1 MQPPLTPD
9 LQEAY
14 RYCWQVAR
22 SQARNFYYAFVTLP
36 RPKRMAIY
44 AAYAFCRLCDDIADE
59 AIPTEEKVIRLQNVR
74 QALGRAYS
82 GTPDGPVFTALA
94 DVVRRYPIPKDYLE
108 AVLEGVEMDLTF
120 TRYPTFE
127 SLKAYCYRV
136 ASAVGLVCIEVFGY
150 RHPSARRYATDLG
163 LAMQLTN
170 ILRDVEEDARRG
182 RIYIPQ
188 ADMAIFGYR
197 EEDLLAGLYNDAF
210 VGLMAYEA
218 QRAREYFHSA
228 RALLPLLSWRS
239 RACPA
244 VLGGI
249 YRRVLDK
256 IEARRYR
263 VFGQRIGLSG
273 REKASLMVRLWV
285 QSSLPI
291 PVPAW

>member
-1 MQPPLTPD
+1 MRLSPD

-44 AAYAFCRLCDDIADE
+44 ASYAFCRLCDDIADE
-59 AIPTEEKVIRLQNVR
+59 AIPTEEKVFRLREVR
-74 QALGRAYS
+74 HALDRAYA
-82 GTPDGPVFTALA
+82 GNPDGSVFIALA
-94 DVVRRYPIPKDYLE
+94 DVVRRYPIPKDYWE
-108 AVLEGVEMDLTF
+108 AVLEGVEMDLTV

-127 SLKAYCYRV
+127 SLRGYCYRV
-136 ASAVGLVCIEVFGY
+136 ASVVGLICIEVFGY
-150 RHPSARRYATDLG
+150 RHPSARQYAVDLG

-188 ADMAIFGYR
+188 EDMARFGYQ
-197 EEDLLAGLYNDAF
+197 EKDLQAGVYNDAF
-210 VGLMAYEA
+210 VGLMAFEA
-218 QRAREYFHSA
+218 QRARKYFHSA

-249 YRRVLDK
+249 YRRLLDR
-256 IEARRYR
+256 IEAQGYH
-263 VFGQRIGLSG
+263 VFGQRIALSG
-273 REKASLMVRLWV
+273 REKASLMVRLWM